1 MLLYET
7 ERYVVLSGEL
17 VPGDTVETPQYV
29 VKNKETDIWE
39 FWSPV
44 LYFARD
50 WADQMTGLLERQDS
64 PEPTPEP
71 PENAV
76 EETGVVKIMRP
87 RKPN

>member
-1 MLLYET
+1 MLIYET
-7 ERYVVLSGEL
+7 ERYVVVAGEI

-29 VKNKETDIWE
+29 VKNKETETWE

-50 WADQMTGLLERQDS
+50 WADQMTGLLERQDN
-64 PEPTPEP
+64 PP
-71 PENAV
+71 PEAPPEAPL
-76 EETGVVKIMRP
+76 EETGVVKLLKP